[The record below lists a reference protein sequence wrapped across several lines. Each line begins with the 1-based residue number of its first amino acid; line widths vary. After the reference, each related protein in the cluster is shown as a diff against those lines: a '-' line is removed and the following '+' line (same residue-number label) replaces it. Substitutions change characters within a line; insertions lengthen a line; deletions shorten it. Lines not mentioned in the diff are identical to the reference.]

1 MKRIFLLAAFGVAGM
16 LSAKNDKIKE
26 LKTSQQESESVVFY
40 DPIRITSSC
49 GYTEFIELGGS
60 PISCIEVEIDRMEEE
75 CYSPFESWGY
85 A

>member
-1 MKRIFLLAAFGVAGM
+1 M
-16 LSAKNDKIKE
+16 LSAKDDKIKD
-26 LKTSQQESESVVFY
+26 LRTSQQQSKSMFFY